1 MNTTEPYDAIII
13 GGGPAGSTAATVL
26 AGYGHRILV
35 IEKECFP
42 RYHVG
47 ESLVPFCYFTLERLG
62 MLDKLGRSGFVR
74 KYSVQFAGADGRI
87 SQPFYFSHHMDHPA
101 SQTWQ
106 VLRSEFDKMLLD
118 NSRGHGASVLEETS
132 VKKLVLENGRVSGV
146 ETENQRTGVKQVH
159 HAQVII
165 DASGR
170 DAFSIARHAWRE
182 RDPELNKISLWT
194 YFRGASRDPGID
206 EGATTIAYLPEKG
219 WFWYIPLAD
228 DLTSVGIVAER
239 DYLYENTRDPAEIM
253 CKEIG
258 KNLWIRDHLAHAE
271 HMGPYRVTG
280 DFSYRSRYCA
290 ADGLV
295 LTGDALAFLDPVF
308 SSGVFL
314 ALRGG
319 ELAGEAVHDA
329 LEVGDTSA
337 TRFEEYGRTVFEGME
352 AMRKL
357 VYAFYDRAFS
367 FGKVLRKYP
376 DMHFDLTD
384 CLIGNLFRDFDAL
397 FRAVGEF
404 AAIPEPLAYGKPLVR
419 SS

>member
-1 MNTTEPYDAIII
+1 MNTPESHDVIII

-26 AGYGHRILV
+26 ADYGHRALI
-35 IEKECFP
+35 IEKDRFP

-47 ESLVPFCYFTLERLG
+47 ESLVPYCYFPLKRIG
-62 MLDKLGRSGFVR
+62 MLDKLGQSNFVR
-74 KYSVQFAGADGRI
+74 KYSVQFADTDGRI
-87 SQPFYFSHHMDHPA
+87 SLPFYFSQHLDHPA

-106 VLRSEFDKMLLD
+106 IQRSEFDEMLLH
-118 NSRGHGASVLEETS
+118 NAREHGACVMEGTA
-132 VKKLVLENGRVSGV
+132 VKKLVRENFVTEV
-146 ETENQRTGVKQVH
+146 ETENRENGMK
-159 HAQVII
+159 AIYRAPIII

-170 DAFSIARHAWRE
+170 DAFSITRHGWRE
-182 RDPELNKISLWT
+182 RDPGLNKISIWT
-194 YFRGASRDPGID
+194 YYRGAVRDPGID

-219 WFWYIPLAD
+219 WFWHIPLAD
-228 DLTSVGIVAER
+228 DLTSVGIVAEKN
-239 DYLYENTRDPAEIM
+239 YLYKHTREPAEIM
-253 CKEIG
+253 AREIK
-258 KNLWIRDHLAHAE
+258 KNVWIRKHLTPAKDI
-271 HMGPYRVTG
+271 GLYRVTG

-319 ELAGEAVHDA
+319 ELAAEAVHNALMAKDA
-329 LEVGDTSA
+329 SA
-337 TRFEEYGRTVFEGME
+337 TWFEEYGKTMFEGME

-357 VYAFYDRAFS
+357 VYAFYDQAFS
-367 FGKVLRKYP
+367 FGEVLKKYP

-384 CLIGNLFRDFDAL
+384 CLTGNLFRDFDDL

-404 AAIPEPLAYGKPLVR
+404 AALPGPLTSGMPIVR
-419 SS
+419 TS